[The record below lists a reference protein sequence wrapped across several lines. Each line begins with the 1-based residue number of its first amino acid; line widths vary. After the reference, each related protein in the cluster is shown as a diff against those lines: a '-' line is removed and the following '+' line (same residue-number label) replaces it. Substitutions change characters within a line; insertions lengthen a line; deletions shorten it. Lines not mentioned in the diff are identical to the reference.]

1 LCIDKWEVVVMSI
14 AKYLEHTLLKPEA
27 TVQDITKLCAEAKE
41 YKLGGVCI
49 NACYVGLAHKLLAGT
64 DVKIVTVVGFP
75 LGADRAEVKA
85 LATKLAVQEDQCD
98 EVDMVINMSA
108 FKSGNYEEVVAD
120 IAAVVEAA
128 KPYAVKVIIETCLL
142 TDEEKFK
149 ACEFVAKGGAAFV
162 KTSTGFNKGGATVHD
177 VEILAREAKRYG
189 IGVKAAGGIR
199 DYETAKAMIAA
210 GADRIGT
217 SAGVAICQDEAK
229 AMGGG
234 LPK

>member
-1 LCIDKWEVVVMSI
+1 MSI

-27 TVQDITKLCAEAKE
+27 TVTDVMKLCAEAKE
-41 YKLGGVCI
+41 YNLGGVCV
-49 NACYVGLAHKLLAGT
+49 NTCYAGLARHLLTGT

-75 LGADRAEVKA
+75 LGADRSEVKA
-85 LATKLAVQEDQCD
+85 LATKLAVDEDHVD
-98 EVDMVINMSA
+98 EVDMVMNMSA
-108 FKSGNYEEVVAD
+108 FKSGNYDGVVED

-142 TDEEKFK
+142 TDEEKVK
-149 ACEFVAKGGAAFV
+149 ACELVAKGGAAFV
-162 KTSTGFNKGGATVHD
+162 KTSTGFSKGGATTHD

-217 SAGVAICQDEAK
+217 SAGVAICEDEAK

>member
-1 LCIDKWEVVVMSI
+1 MSI

-27 TVQDITKLCAEAKE
+27 TVTDIMKLCAEAKE
-41 YKLGGVCI
+41 YNLGGVCV
-49 NACYVGLAHKLLAGT
+49 NTCYAGLARHLLTGT

-75 LGADRAEVKA
+75 LGADRSEVKA
-85 LATKLAVQEDQCD
+85 LATKLAVDEDHVD
-98 EVDMVINMSA
+98 EVDMVMNMSA
-108 FKSGNYEEVVAD
+108 FKSGNYDGVVED

-142 TDEEKFK
+142 TDEEKVK
-149 ACEFVAKGGAAFV
+149 ACELVAKGGAAFV
-162 KTSTGFNKGGATVHD
+162 KTSTGFSKGGATLHD
-177 VEILAREAKRYG
+177 VEILAREATRYG

-199 DYETAKAMIAA
+199 DYETAKAMIVA

-217 SAGVAICQDEAK
+217 SAGVAICEDEAK

>member
-1 LCIDKWEVVVMSI
+1 MSV

-27 TVQDITKLCAEAKE
+27 TVTDIMKLCAEAKE
-41 YKLGGVCI
+41 YNLGGVCV
-49 NACYVGLAHKLLAGT
+49 NTCYAGLARHLLTGT

-75 LGADRAEVKA
+75 LGADRSEVKA
-85 LATKLAVQEDQCD
+85 LATKLAVDEDHVD
-98 EVDMVINMSA
+98 EVDMVMNMSA
-108 FKSGNYEEVVAD
+108 FKSGNYDGVVED

-142 TDEEKFK
+142 TDEEKVK
-149 ACEFVAKGGAAFV
+149 ACELVAKGGAAFV
-162 KTSTGFNKGGATVHD
+162 KTSTGFSKGGATTHD

-210 GADRIGT
+210 GANRIGT
-217 SAGVAICQDEAK
+217 SAGVAICEDEAK

>member
-1 LCIDKWEVVVMSI
+1 MSI

-27 TVQDITKLCAEAKE
+27 TVTDIMKLCAEAKE
-41 YKLGGVCI
+41 YNLGGVCV
-49 NACYVGLAHKLLAGT
+49 NTCYAGLARHLLTGT

-75 LGADRAEVKA
+75 LGADRSEVKA
-85 LATKLAVQEDQCD
+85 LATKLAVDEDHVD
-98 EVDMVINMSA
+98 EVDMVMHMSA
-108 FKSGNYEEVVAD
+108 FKSGNYDGVVED

-142 TDEEKFK
+142 TDEEKVK
-149 ACEFVAKGGAAFV
+149 ACELVAKGGAAFV
-162 KTSTGFNKGGATVHD
+162 KTSTGFSKGGATTHD

-217 SAGVAICQDEAK
+217 SAGIAICEDEAK

>member
-1 LCIDKWEVVVMSI
+1 MVSI

-27 TVQDITKLCAEAKE
+27 TVTDIMKLCAEAKE
-41 YKLGGVCI
+41 YNLGGVCV
-49 NACYVGLAHKLLAGT
+49 NTCYAGLARHLLTGT

-75 LGADRAEVKA
+75 LGADRSEVKA
-85 LATKLAVQEDQCD
+85 LATKLAVDEDHVD
-98 EVDMVINMSA
+98 EVDMVMHMSA
-108 FKSGNYEEVVAD
+108 FKSGNYDGVVED

-142 TDEEKFK
+142 SDEEKVK
-149 ACEFVAKGGAAFV
+149 ACELVAKGGAAFV
-162 KTSTGFNKGGATVHD
+162 KTSTGFSKGGATTHD

-217 SAGVAICQDEAK
+217 SAGVAICEDEAK

>member
-1 LCIDKWEVVVMSI
+1 MSI

-27 TVQDITKLCAEAKE
+27 TVMDIMKLCAEAKE
-41 YKLGGVCI
+41 YNLGGVCV
-49 NACYVGLAHKLLAGT
+49 NTCYAGLARHLLTGT

-75 LGADRAEVKA
+75 LGADRSEVKA
-85 LATKLAVQEDQCD
+85 LATKLAVDEDHVD

-108 FKSGNYEEVVAD
+108 FKSGNYDGVVED

-142 TDEEKFK
+142 TDEEKVK
-149 ACEFVAKGGAAFV
+149 ACELVAKGGAAFV
-162 KTSTGFNKGGATVHD
+162 KTSTGFSKGGATLHD

-189 IGVKAAGGIR
+189 IGLKAAGGIR
-199 DYETAKAMIAA
+199 DYETAKVMIAA

-217 SAGVAICQDEAK
+217 SAGVAICEDEAK

>member
-1 LCIDKWEVVVMSI
+1 M
-14 AKYLEHTLLKPEA
+14 
-27 TVQDITKLCAEAKE
+27 KLCAEAKE
-41 YKLGGVCI
+41 YNLGGVCV
-49 NACYVGLAHKLLAGT
+49 NTCYAGLARHLLTGT

-75 LGADRAEVKA
+75 LGADRSEVKA
-85 LATKLAVQEDQCD
+85 LATKLAVDEDHVD
-98 EVDMVINMSA
+98 EVDMVMNMSA
-108 FKSGNYEEVVAD
+108 FKSGNYDGVVED
-120 IAAVVEAA
+120 IAAVVDAA

-142 TDEEKFK
+142 TDEEKVK
-149 ACEFVAKGGAAFV
+149 ACELVAKGGAAFV
-162 KTSTGFNKGGATVHD
+162 KTSTGFSKGGATLHD

-217 SAGVAICQDEAK
+217 SAGVAICEDEAK

>member
-1 LCIDKWEVVVMSI
+1 MSI

-27 TVQDITKLCAEAKE
+27 TVTDIMKLCAEAKE
-41 YKLGGVCI
+41 YNLGGVCV
-49 NACYVGLAHKLLAGT
+49 NTCYAGLACHLLTGT

-75 LGADRAEVKA
+75 LGADRSKVKA
-85 LATKLAVQEDQCD
+85 LATKLAVDEDHVD
-98 EVDMVINMSA
+98 EVDMVMNMSA
-108 FKSGNYEEVVAD
+108 FKSGNYDGVVED

-142 TDEEKFK
+142 TDEEKVK
-149 ACEFVAKGGAAFV
+149 ACELVAKGGAAFV
-162 KTSTGFNKGGATVHD
+162 KTSTGFSKGGATLHD

-217 SAGVAICQDEAK
+217 SAGVAICEDEAK

>member
-1 LCIDKWEVVVMSI
+1 MSI

-27 TVQDITKLCAEAKE
+27 TVTDIMKLCAEAKE
-41 YKLGGVCI
+41 YNLGGVCV
-49 NACYVGLAHKLLAGT
+49 NTCYAGLARHLLTGT
-64 DVKIVTVVGFP
+64 DVKIITVVGFP
-75 LGADRAEVKA
+75 LGADRSEVKA
-85 LATKLAVQEDQCD
+85 LATKLAVDEDHVD
-98 EVDMVINMSA
+98 EVDMVMNLSA
-108 FKSGNYEEVVAD
+108 FKSGNYDGVVED

-142 TDEEKFK
+142 SDEEKVK
-149 ACEFVAKGGAAFV
+149 ACELVAKGGAAFV
-162 KTSTGFNKGGATVHD
+162 KTSTGFSKGGATTHD

-217 SAGVAICQDEAK
+217 SAGVAICEDEAK

-234 LPK
+234 MPK

>member
-1 LCIDKWEVVVMSI
+1 MSI

-27 TVQDITKLCAEAKE
+27 TVTDIMKLCAEAKE
-41 YKLGGVCI
+41 YNLGGVCV
-49 NACYVGLAHKLLAGT
+49 NTCYAGLARHLLTGT

-75 LGADRAEVKA
+75 LGADRSEVKA
-85 LATKLAVQEDQCD
+85 LATKLAVDEDHVD
-98 EVDMVINMSA
+98 EVDMVMNLSA
-108 FKSGNYEEVVAD
+108 FKSGNYDGVVED

-142 TDEEKFK
+142 TDEEKVK
-149 ACEFVAKGGAAFV
+149 ACELVAKGGAAFV
-162 KTSTGFNKGGATVHD
+162 KTSTGFSKGGATTHD
-177 VEILAREAKRYG
+177 VEILAREAKRHG

-217 SAGVAICQDEAK
+217 SAGVAICEDEAK

>member
-1 LCIDKWEVVVMSI
+1 MSI

-27 TVQDITKLCAEAKE
+27 TVTDIMKLCAEAKE
-41 YKLGGVCI
+41 YNLGGVCV
-49 NACYVGLAHKLLAGT
+49 NTCYAGLARHLLTGT

-75 LGADRAEVKA
+75 LGADRSEVKA
-85 LATKLAVQEDQCD
+85 LATKLAVDEDHVD
-98 EVDMVINMSA
+98 EVDMVMHMSA
-108 FKSGNYEEVVAD
+108 FKSGNYDGVVED

-128 KPYAVKVIIETCLL
+128 KPFAVKVIIETCLL
-142 TDEEKFK
+142 TDEEKVK
-149 ACEFVAKGGAAFV
+149 ACELVAKGGAAFV
-162 KTSTGFNKGGATVHD
+162 KTSTGFSKGGATTHD

-217 SAGVAICQDEAK
+217 SAGVAICEDEAK

>member
-1 LCIDKWEVVVMSI
+1 MSI

-27 TVQDITKLCAEAKE
+27 TVTDIMKLCAEAKE
-41 YKLGGVCI
+41 YNLGGVCV
-49 NACYVGLAHKLLAGT
+49 NTCYAGLARHLLTGT

-75 LGADRAEVKA
+75 LGVDRSEVKA
-85 LATKLAVQEDQCD
+85 LATKLAVDEDHVD
-98 EVDMVINMSA
+98 EVDMVMNMSA
-108 FKSGNYEEVVAD
+108 FKSGNYDGVVED

-142 TDEEKFK
+142 SDEEKVK
-149 ACEFVAKGGAAFV
+149 ACELVAKGGAAFV
-162 KTSTGFNKGGATVHD
+162 KTSTGFSKGGATLHD

-217 SAGVAICQDEAK
+217 SAGVAICEDEAK

>member
-1 LCIDKWEVVVMSI
+1 MSI

-27 TVQDITKLCAEAKE
+27 TVTDIMKLCAEAKE
-41 YKLGGVCI
+41 YNLGGVCV
-49 NACYVGLAHKLLAGT
+49 NTCYAGLARHLLTGT

-75 LGADRAEVKA
+75 LGADRSEVKA
-85 LATKLAVQEDQCD
+85 LATKLAVDEDHVD
-98 EVDMVINMSA
+98 EVDMVMNMSA
-108 FKSGNYEEVVAD
+108 FKSGNYDGVVED

-142 TDEEKFK
+142 TDEEKVK
-149 ACEFVAKGGAAFV
+149 ACELVANGGAAFV
-162 KTSTGFNKGGATVHD
+162 KTSTGFSKGGATTHD
-177 VEILAREAKRYG
+177 VEILAREAKRHG

-217 SAGVAICQDEAK
+217 SAGVAICEDEAK

>member
-1 LCIDKWEVVVMSI
+1 MSV

-27 TVQDITKLCAEAKE
+27 TVTDIMKLCAEAKE
-41 YKLGGVCI
+41 YNLGGVCV
-49 NACYVGLAHKLLAGT
+49 NTCYAVLVRHLLTGR
-64 DVKIVTVVGFP
+64 DVKVVTVVGFP
-75 LGADRAEVKA
+75 LGADRSEVKA
-85 LATKLAVQEDQCD
+85 LATKLAVDEDHVD
-98 EVDMVINMSA
+98 EVDMVMNMSA
-108 FKSGNYEEVVAD
+108 FKSGNYDGVVED

-142 TDEEKFK
+142 TDEEKVK
-149 ACEFVAKGGAAFV
+149 ACELVAKGGAAFV
-162 KTSTGFNKGGATVHD
+162 KTSTGFSKGGATTHD

-217 SAGVAICQDEAK
+217 SAGVAICEDEAK

>member
-1 LCIDKWEVVVMSI
+1 MSI

-27 TVQDITKLCAEAKE
+27 TVTDIMKLCAEAKE
-41 YKLGGVCI
+41 YNLGGVCV
-49 NACYVGLAHKLLAGT
+49 NTCYAGLARHLLTGT
-64 DVKIVTVVGFP
+64 EVKIVTVVGFP
-75 LGADRAEVKA
+75 MGADRSEVKA
-85 LATKLAVQEDQCD
+85 LATKLAVDEDHVD
-98 EVDMVINMSA
+98 EVDMVMNMSA
-108 FKSGNYEEVVAD
+108 FKSGNYDGVVED

-142 TDEEKFK
+142 SDEEKVK
-149 ACEFVAKGGAAFV
+149 ACELVAKGGAAFV
-162 KTSTGFNKGGATVHD
+162 KTSTGFSKGGATTHD
-177 VEILAREAKRYG
+177 VEILAREAKRYR

-217 SAGVAICQDEAK
+217 SAGVAICEDEAK

>member
-1 LCIDKWEVVVMSI
+1 MSI

-27 TVQDITKLCAEAKE
+27 TVTDIMKLCAEAKE
-41 YKLGGVCI
+41 YNLGRVCV
-49 NACYVGLAHKLLAGT
+49 NTCYAGLARHLLTGT

-75 LGADRAEVKA
+75 LGADRSEVKA
-85 LATKLAVQEDQCD
+85 LATKLAVDEDHVD
-98 EVDMVINMSA
+98 EVDMVMNMSA
-108 FKSGNYEEVVAD
+108 FKSGNYDGVVED

-142 TDEEKFK
+142 SDEEKVK
-149 ACEFVAKGGAAFV
+149 ACELVAKGGAAFV
-162 KTSTGFNKGGATVHD
+162 KTSTGFSKGGATLHD
-177 VEILAREAKRYG
+177 VEILAREATRYG

-210 GADRIGT
+210 GTDRIGT
-217 SAGVAICQDEAK
+217 SAGVAICEDEAK

>member
-1 LCIDKWEVVVMSI
+1 MSI

-27 TVQDITKLCAEAKE
+27 TVTDIMKLCAEAKE
-41 YKLGGVCI
+41 YNLGGVCV
-49 NACYVGLAHKLLAGT
+49 NTCYAGLARHLLTGT

-75 LGADRAEVKA
+75 LGADRSEVKA
-85 LATKLAVQEDQCD
+85 LATKLAVDEDHVD
-98 EVDMVINMSA
+98 EVDMVMNMSA
-108 FKSGNYEEVVAD
+108 FKSGNYDGVVED
-120 IAAVVEAA
+120 IATVVEAA

-142 TDEEKFK
+142 SDEEKVK
-149 ACEFVAKGGAAFV
+149 ACELVAKGGAAFV
-162 KTSTGFNKGGATVHD
+162 KTSTGFSKGGATLHD

-217 SAGVAICQDEAK
+217 SAGVAICEDEAK

>member
-1 LCIDKWEVVVMSI
+1 MSI

-27 TVQDITKLCAEAKE
+27 TVTDIMKLCAEAKE
-41 YKLGGVCI
+41 YNLGGVCV
-49 NACYVGLAHKLLAGT
+49 NTCYAGLARHLLTGT

-75 LGADRAEVKA
+75 LGADRSEVKA
-85 LATKLAVQEDQCD
+85 LATKLAVDEDHVD
-98 EVDMVINMSA
+98 EVDMVMNMSA
-108 FKSGNYEEVVAD
+108 FKSGNYDGVVED

-142 TDEEKFK
+142 TDEEKVK
-149 ACEFVAKGGAAFV
+149 ACELVAKGGAAFV
-162 KTSTGFNKGGATVHD
+162 KTSTGFSKGGATTHD
-177 VEILAREAKRYG
+177 VEILAREATRYG

-217 SAGVAICQDEAK
+217 SAGVAICEDEAK

>member
-1 LCIDKWEVVVMSI
+1 MSI

-27 TVQDITKLCAEAKE
+27 TVTDIMKLCAEAKE
-41 YKLGGVCI
+41 YNLGGVCV
-49 NACYVGLAHKLLAGT
+49 NTCYAGLARHLLTGT

-75 LGADRAEVKA
+75 LGADRSEVKA
-85 LATKLAVQEDQCD
+85 LATKLAVDEDHVD
-98 EVDMVINMSA
+98 EVDMVMNMSA
-108 FKSGNYEEVVAD
+108 FKSGNYDGVVED

-142 TDEEKFK
+142 SDEEKVK
-149 ACEFVAKGGAAFV
+149 ACELVAKGGAAFV
-162 KTSTGFNKGGATVHD
+162 KTSTGFSKGGATLHD

-199 DYETAKAMIAA
+199 DYETVKAMIAA

-217 SAGVAICQDEAK
+217 SAGVAICEDEAK

>member
-1 LCIDKWEVVVMSI
+1 MSI

-27 TVQDITKLCAEAKE
+27 TVTDIMKLCAEAKE
-41 YKLGGVCI
+41 YNLGGVCV
-49 NACYVGLAHKLLAGT
+49 NTCYAGLARHLLTGT

-75 LGADRAEVKA
+75 LGADRSEVKA
-85 LATKLAVQEDQCD
+85 LATKLAVDEDHVD

-108 FKSGNYEEVVAD
+108 FKSGNYDGVVED

-128 KPYAVKVIIETCLL
+128 KPYVVKVIIETCLL
-142 TDEEKFK
+142 TDEEKVK
-149 ACEFVAKGGAAFV
+149 ACELVAKGGAAFV
-162 KTSTGFNKGGATVHD
+162 KTSTGFSKGGATTHD

-189 IGVKAAGGIR
+189 IAVKAAGGIR

-217 SAGVAICQDEAK
+217 SAGVAICEDEAK

>member
-1 LCIDKWEVVVMSI
+1 MSI

-27 TVQDITKLCAEAKE
+27 TVTDIMKLCAEAKE
-41 YKLGGVCI
+41 YNLGGVCV
-49 NACYVGLAHKLLAGT
+49 NTCYAGLARHLLTGT

-75 LGADRAEVKA
+75 LGADRSEVKA
-85 LATKLAVQEDQCD
+85 LATKLAVDEDHVD
-98 EVDMVINMSA
+98 EVDMVMNMSA
-108 FKSGNYEEVVAD
+108 FKSGNYDGVVED

-128 KPYAVKVIIETCLL
+128 KTYAVKVIIETCLL
-142 TDEEKFK
+142 NDEEKIK
-149 ACEFVAKGGAAFV
+149 ACELVAKGGAAFV
-162 KTSTGFNKGGATVHD
+162 KTSTGFSKGGATIHD

-199 DYETAKAMIAA
+199 DYETVKAMIAA

-217 SAGVAICQDEAK
+217 SAGVAICEDEAK

>member
-1 LCIDKWEVVVMSI
+1 MSI

-27 TVQDITKLCAEAKE
+27 TVTDIMKLCAEAKE
-41 YKLGGVCI
+41 YNLGGVCV
-49 NACYVGLAHKLLAGT
+49 NTCYAGLARHLLTGT

-75 LGADRAEVKA
+75 LGADRSEVKA
-85 LATKLAVQEDQCD
+85 LATKLAVDEDHVD
-98 EVDMVINMSA
+98 EVDMVMNMSA
-108 FKSGNYEEVVAD
+108 FKSGNYDGVVED
-120 IAAVVEAA
+120 ITAVVEAA

-142 TDEEKFK
+142 ADEEKVK
-149 ACEFVAKGGAAFV
+149 ACELVAKGGAAFV
-162 KTSTGFNKGGATVHD
+162 KTSTGFSKGGATLHD
-177 VEILAREAKRYG
+177 VEILAREATRYG

-217 SAGVAICQDEAK
+217 SAGVAICEDEAK